1 MSTTPSTD
9 VLSQEAQPPW
19 VSRAAFPLLAAIYFV
34 TEAALGISVYLG
46 AVWVSV
52 LLMLIVSHL
61 MHGMLIAFHEATH
74 GLLRKN
80 RRLNEID
87 GVIIGVMSFMSFNLY
102 RAAHQ
107 LHHAYLATE
116 KDEELWPFDIPGTP
130 RWTRVLCAV
139 LELTAGIFYT
149 PFLFIRTFL
158 RKDSPIRSKKVRR
171 RIWSE
176 FVLMAVT
183 WICIVGVIAITGLWK
198 YFFWLYLA
206 PAILAANMQSWRKYI
221 EHVGLTGSTVNSST
235 RSIIAEG
242 PLGKFVALTLL
253 HEPFHGVHHWR
264 SGIPHAELPLYTSA
278 LEPKNPSEVA
288 PFPSYWHAF
297 KHLFRNL
304 ADPRVG
310 SQWLTTTSPGT

>member
-1 MSTTPSTD
+1 MSTTPSTE
-9 VLSQEAQPPW
+9 VLSQQEQPPW
-19 VSRAAFPLLAAIYFV
+19 VSRAAFPLLASIYFV
-34 TEAALGISVYLG
+34 TEAALFASVFLG
-46 AVWVSV
+46 SFWVSV

-87 GVIIGVMSFMSFNLY
+87 GVIIGVMSLMSFNLY

-107 LHHAYLATE
+107 LHHAHLATQ

-130 RWTRVLCAV
+130 RWLRVVCAV
-139 LELTAGIFYT
+139 LELTVGIFYT
-149 PFLFIRTFL
+149 PFLFVRTFF
-158 RKDSPIRSKKVRR
+158 RQGSPIRNKKLRR
-171 RIWSE
+171 KIWSE
-176 FVLMAVT
+176 FILMAVV
-183 WICIVGVIAITGLWK
+183 WICILGAVAITGTWK
-198 YFFWLYLA
+198 YFLWLYVA
-206 PAILAANMQSWRKYI
+206 PAFVAANMQSWRKYI
-221 EHVGLTGSTVNSST
+221 EHVGLTGSTVNGST
-235 RSIIAEG
+235 RSIVAEG

-264 SGIPHAELPLYTSA
+264 SGIPHAELPLFASA
-278 LEPKNPSEVA
+278 LEPKNSDEIA

-310 SQWLTTTSPGT
+310 AQWLKPTS

>member
-1 MSTTPSTD
+1 MSTTPSTE
-9 VLSQEAQPPW
+9 VSILQEQPPW
-19 VSRAAFPLLAAIYFV
+19 VSRAAFPLLVVIYFV
-34 TEAALGISVYLG
+34 TEAALGASVYLG
-46 AVWVSV
+46 SIWVSV
-52 LLMLIVSHL
+52 VLMLFVSHL

-87 GVIIGVMSFMSFNLY
+87 GIIIGVMSFMSFNLY

-107 LHHAYLATE
+107 LHHAHLATQ
-116 KDEELWPFDIPGTP
+116 KDEELWPFNIPGTS
-130 RWTRVLCAV
+130 RWLRVLCAV
-139 LELTAGIFYT
+139 LELTIGIFYT
-149 PFLFIRTFL
+149 PFLFVRTFL
-158 RKDSPIRSKKVRR
+158 RKGSPIRNNKLRR

-176 FVLMAVT
+176 FVLMAVA
-183 WICIVGVIAITGLWK
+183 WVSILSVVAVTGTWK
-198 YFFWLYLA
+198 YFLWLYLA
-206 PAILAANMQSWRKYI
+206 PAFLAANMQSWRKYI
-221 EHVGLTGSTVNSST
+221 EHVGLRGSTVNSST
-235 RSIIAEG
+235 RSIIARG

-264 SGIPHAELPLYTSA
+264 SGIPHAELPLFASA
-278 LEPKNPSEVA
+278 LEPKSPDEVA

-310 SQWLTTTSPGT
+310 SQWLTPTS